1 MMIFVNLPV
10 ADLDRAVAFYKAVG
24 ATQND
29 QFSDASAAMMR
40 FSDEVAVMLLT
51 HDRFRGFNPKKAIVD
66 AKTSSEVMLCIS
78 AESRAE
84 VDDRIE
90 RAGAAGG
97 RMDANAPDEYDFMY
111 GRSFED
117 PDGHLWGVNWID
129 MAALAAMQGKTEA
142 VEA

>member
-10 ADLDRAVAFYKAVG
+10 ADLDRAIAFYTAVG
-24 ATQND
+24 ATQNA
-29 QFSDASAAMMR
+29 QYSDPTAAMMR
-40 FSDEVAVMLLT
+40 FSDTIAVMLLT
-51 HDRFRGFNPKKAIVD
+51 HERFLGFNPKKAIVD
-66 AKTSSEVMLCIS
+66 AKVSSEVMLCIT
-78 AESRAE
+78 AASRAD
-84 VDDRIE
+84 VDDRVA

-97 RMDANAPDEYDFMY
+97 RIDVNEPDEYDFMY

-129 MAALAAMQGKTEA
+129 MAATAAMQGQPET